1 MNHQIAVNTQTRTDL
16 AKSEWVKLGLI
27 AAAAGIVA
35 VLVVQ
40 ALATTI
46 WPEIT
51 LFKPLDSYVRSAI
64 FTLVP
69 ALGATALLAWLA
81 NHTKQPVQ
89 NFIKISAIVLAVSI
103 IPDYI
108 LPVEYKTFLAS
119 SVAAFL
125 HIVAAGIIVLVLVV
139 GYQRQ

>member
-1 MNHQIAVNTQTRTDL
+1 
-16 AKSEWVKLGLI
+16 
-27 AAAAGIVA
+27 
-35 VLVVQ
+35 
-40 ALATTI
+40 
-46 WPEIT
+46 
-51 LFKPLDSYVRSAI
+51 LDSYVRSAI